1 MDAYVEA
8 LRRTVTP
15 GSLVLDVGTGAGILA
30 LVACRF
36 GARRVYAI
44 EPSNIV
50 EVGREIASA
59 NQYADRITFFQQ
71 RSEQVQLPERVD
83 VIVSDIRGVLPAL
96 NGIRR
101 TTRRHLATRTE
112 LLASRISPPCSLR
125 EVTRFGSRWV
135 T

>member
-59 NQYADRITFFQQ
+59 NQYTPIASPFFNSAPNRSNCPSASMSSCRTSAACFQ
-71 RSEQVQLPERVD
+71 R
-83 VIVSDIRGVLPAL
+83 
-96 NGIRR
+96 
-101 TTRRHLATRTE
+101 
-112 LLASRISPPCSLR
+112 
-125 EVTRFGSRWV
+125 
-135 T
+135 